1 MQRREQPQAR
11 CTGGCSSEQI
21 LAGGSPPELFTDFS
35 DSASAVRSRGP
46 PDDWQT
52 SRAGGPCEIGDHPCY
67 VMEFLYHR
75 MFGEEL
81 LYPLRSENPALPL
94 ALRYE
99 VRGGWRASEE
109 CFGTSDVHL

>member
-1 MQRREQPQAR
+1 MH
-11 CTGGCSSEQI
+11 
-21 LAGGSPPELFTDFS
+21 AGSH
-35 DSASAVRSRGP
+35 
-46 PDDWQT
+46 T